1 MGQATKCCIKLNCV
15 CHSMQRSLSPKLNV
29 KRQRC
34 LLHDKESK
42 AISGRDFKRTFWC
55 IIWKRKSAM
64 YRHAKWFNAM
74 QWCSTNLSPT
84 HPPKIQS
91 FYICSVGLFPIFDDA
106 HIWELADWE
115 IFEQHCW
122 MHPCNATTCL
132 ALEPSWPTNIN
143 IRYQI
148 FFIAKILKKSKYLK
162 DWKNMRYYVAGLQL
176 ATCNPLSAHHH
187 GLGIHP
193 TNKNIE
199 ILEV

>member
-1 MGQATKCCIKLNCV
+1 
-15 CHSMQRSLSPKLNV
+15 MQRSLSPKLNV

-55 IIWKRKSAM
+55 IIWKWKSAM